1 MAVLHFAYSFDAT
14 AFAQRL
20 HALST
25 VSLSE
30 QIVNLQ
36 GEAQA
41 AVHHPSK
48 SLQEALVAVR
58 HSSNWENDDS
68 AESDQ
73 TAKRFLICLL
83 EKCVVVPSLGR
94 QHEPPHHLVLQTL
107 LPEAGWSSSD
117 VRQLIEGE
125 PLSGFLNENG
135 LHSLLPL
142 LAGLDDRGGWLGHER
157 ATRFLAKLSKTRTD
171 FIEGEQHY
179 STKLGQ
185 IVPGWVDQADSIVRQ
200 AYLRAEA
207 MLHEV
212 DDPNRAL
219 FLVRD

>member
-1 MAVLHFAYSFDAT
+1 MAVLHFAYSFDANVL
-14 AFAQRL
+14 AQRL

-30 QIVNLQ
+30 QIAKLQ
-36 GEAQA
+36 REAQA

-58 HSSNWENDDS
+58 HSRNWENDDS
-68 AESDQ
+68 EESDQ
-73 TAKRFLICLL
+73 AAKRFLICLL
-83 EKCVVVPSLGR
+83 EKCVIVPSLGR

-107 LPEAGWSSSD
+107 LTEAEWSSSD

-142 LAGLDDRGGWLGHER
+142 LSGLDDRGGWLGHER
-157 ATRFLAKLSKTRTD
+157 ATRFLAKLSKTKSN
-171 FIEGEQHY
+171 FIEGGHY
-179 STKLGQ
+179 STKLAQ
-185 IVPGWVDQADSIVRQ
+185 IVPGWAEQADSIVRQ

-212 DDPNRAL
+212 NYPNRAL